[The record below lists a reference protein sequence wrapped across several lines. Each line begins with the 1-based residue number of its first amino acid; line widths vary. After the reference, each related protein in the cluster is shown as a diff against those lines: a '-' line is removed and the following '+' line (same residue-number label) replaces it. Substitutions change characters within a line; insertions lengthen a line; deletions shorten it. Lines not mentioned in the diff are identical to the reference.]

1 MTDKHNS
8 YSKIINEEGFE
19 SYEPAL
25 FENWIIKTSTLDS
38 QIQIFAINIVTNDT
52 VIRWFD
58 SKEEAGLWLE
68 CLVSW

>member
-8 YSKIINEEGFE
+8 YWNIVNKENFE

-25 FENWIIKTSTLDS
+25 FENWIIKTSMYDR
-38 QIQIFAINIVTNDT
+38 QIQIFAVNIITYDT
-52 VIRWFD
+52 VIQWFD